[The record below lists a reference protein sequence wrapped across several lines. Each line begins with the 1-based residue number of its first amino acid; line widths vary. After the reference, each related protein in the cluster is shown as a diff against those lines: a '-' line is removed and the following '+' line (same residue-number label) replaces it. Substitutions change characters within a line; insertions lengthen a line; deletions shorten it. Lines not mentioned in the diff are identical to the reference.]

1 MYSSIFLRI
10 CSGDI
15 CKDTFHTYIQHQH
28 NIHAKEKITDNV
40 TNGKNVIQNKSFM
53 ALLKPIQN
61 HGHCSN
67 SQPLLPQ
74 H

>member
-1 MYSSIFLRI
+1 MAIFPTVHFILIYQQKYTSKGKR
-10 CSGDI
+10 
-15 CKDTFHTYIQHQH
+15 QQ
-28 NIHAKEKITDNV
+28 V

-67 SQPLLPQ
+67 SQPL
-74 H
+74 